1 MVKDMNRG
9 GLTDQQWEG
18 LQPHLPLQRSHTER
32 PNIVHRRG
40 VNRIL

>member
-9 GLTDQQWEG
+9 GLTDQRWEG
-18 LQPHLPLQRSHTER
+18 LQPHLPPQKPQTEQ

-40 VNRIL
+40 